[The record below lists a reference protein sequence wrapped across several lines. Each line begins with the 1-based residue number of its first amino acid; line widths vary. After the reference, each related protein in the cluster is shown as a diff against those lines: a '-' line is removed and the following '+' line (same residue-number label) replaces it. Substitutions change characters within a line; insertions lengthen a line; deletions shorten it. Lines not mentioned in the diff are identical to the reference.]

1 MVDWSEK
8 MTVTYSLTRAEIL
21 RTFLYTLPRS
31 PRILILVSG
40 TACLM
45 AYVSLSG
52 NQAFSRGLSLN
63 DLISALL
70 WFVGTFCFM
79 AVWIFLRAKAKERTL
94 TISENGIYTEIGGMK
109 GSYPWQRLKEIKDI
123 GQYLLV
129 VTNVGNAFFI
139 PRRAF
144 TDANQ
149 RALFIEEIDHY
160 RAAR

>member
-1 MVDWSEK
+1 LVCRHILFHGCLDFFACK
-8 MTVTYSLTRAEIL
+8 GQRANAHDF
-21 RTFLYTLPRS
+21 R
-31 PRILILVSG
+31 
-40 TACLM
+40 
-45 AYVSLSG
+45 
-52 NQAFSRGLSLN
+52 
-63 DLISALL
+63 
-70 WFVGTFCFM
+70 
-79 AVWIFLRAKAKERTL
+79 
-94 TISENGIYTEIGGMK
+94 NGIYTEIGGMK